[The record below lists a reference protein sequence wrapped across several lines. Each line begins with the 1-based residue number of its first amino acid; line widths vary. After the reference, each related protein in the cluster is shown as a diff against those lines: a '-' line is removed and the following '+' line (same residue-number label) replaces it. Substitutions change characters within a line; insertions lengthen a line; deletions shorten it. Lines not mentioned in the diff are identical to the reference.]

1 MKLCLQ
7 KVIKYLHKSQESIK
21 ILTAKTKVSVQ
32 DPKKLVKLLKSST
45 LAFLNLGHKVLS
57 VCKKTKSP
65 KFMSVLELK
74 RVIHTDS
81 KRVIVSLN
89 LQEYGGQSAI
99 IESKCCSYSERKCVY
114 ITNF

>member
-7 KVIKYLHKSQESIK
+7 KWLNTFIRAKNLSK

-57 VCKKTKSP
+57 VCNKNQKP
-65 KFMSVLELK
+65 KFMPVLKLEWI
-74 RVIHTDS
+74 IHTDS
-81 KRVIVSLN
+81 KKVTVSLN

-99 IESKCCSYSERKCVY
+99 TGPKRCSFSDKNVY
-114 ITNF
+114 T